1 MQLSEINNTFQH
13 RITDGSEYLWHCY
26 GNNVRSIDYTSEYAC
41 GYVIFDTET
50 QTVYEVSVSP
60 VVGSWDVE
68 PKPYRYIDPDY
79 RVSHDAE
86 AKDRHVDANQAWD
99 DVMWVDLETEEDF
112 IEKAT
117 AMFKGEKF
125 DTRIQV
131 PLDLDNDTMLKLS
144 MEAHKRD
151 ITLNKMVEEVL
162 RNVIAEHEFNI
173 A

>member
-1 MQLSEINNTFQH
+1 MS
-13 RITDGSEYLWHCY
+13 Y
-26 GNNVRSIDYTSEYAC
+26 
-41 GYVIFDTET
+41 DTEAADRN
-50 QTVYEVSVSP
+50 V
-60 VVGSWDVE
+60 
-68 PKPYRYIDPDY
+68 DPN
-79 RVSHDAE
+79 V
-86 AKDRHVDANQAWD
+86 AWD
-99 DVMWVDLETEEDF
+99 DVKWVDLETEEDF

-131 PLDLDNDTMLKLS
+131 PLDLDNDTMLKLT

-151 ITLNKMVEEVL
+151 ITLNQMVEEVL